1 MLATGTRSPW
11 MFQLGTQL
19 PNVSRPF
26 QRTGAPARVVF
37 FAEKARAPSRAN
49 ETTTRPATGTSPP
62 PGCRSAT
69 AVPAPPL
76 NAAPSHATS
85 AFTRERPERPASGAP
100 SWRRNPA
107 RSTPRPLS
115 ATRCLHGGPRLPSVY
130 DPSSSPPAN
139 VARASVASRPSGA
152 RWTSPVRSPKRSP
165 ATSKAGHVTSA
176 STRNPRCL
184 TLACQRSCTVPVEPR
199 PDVEHSLQLG
209 EFDRRVALGAPF
221 GPGALAAGV
230 HRPTPPAAAQP
241 AQLPPQVRLA
251 APGQDRAGDRL
262 HPRDPGRERAGAEDR
277 RTDRVT
283 PRPVP
288 TRLDVAGREDDP
300 VGQREPFDPKVLHLE
315 LTHQH
320 PDPTGARG
328 LRRAT
333 PAGYPCRRR
342 RP

>member
-152 RWTSPVRSPKRSP
+152 RWTSPVRFPKRSP

-184 TLACQRSCTVPVEPR
+184 TVACQRSCTVPFRPAPMASTRSSSESSTVALPWALPSAPAPLPRASTDQPR
-199 PDVEHSLQLG
+199 PRPRSL
-209 EFDRRVALGAPF
+209 PSS
-221 GPGALAAGV
+221 
-230 HRPTPPAAAQP
+230 
-241 AQLPPQVRLA
+241 
-251 APGQDRAGDRL
+251 
-262 HPRDPGRERAGAEDR
+262 HPRSVLRPHARTEPVTGSIPGIRAESEPAR
-277 RTDRVT
+277 RT
-283 PRPVP
+283 
-288 TRLDVAGREDDP
+288 A
-300 VGQREPFDPKVLHLE
+300 E
-315 LTHQH
+315 LI
-320 PDPTGARG
+320 G
-328 LRRAT
+328 
-333 PAGYPCRRR
+333 
-342 RP
+342 